1 MTAPYLHRG
10 ISRRTVLARAGQ
22 LGFLGAAAPLAM
34 NLASAA
40 EAAAIGADDYR
51 ALVCVF
57 LYGGNDHGNT
67 LVPFDAANYARY
79 RSIRGAVG
87 FQHKDLGATALTP
100 IRAQTLTDNLHFAFA
115 PYCPRMKVLF
125 QGGKLAPLLNV
136 GSLVTPLTLAQYK
149 SSNRALY
156 PLPPKL
162 FSHNDQQCTW
172 QAMGSEGASVGWGGR
187 IGDLAM
193 AGNDHAL
200 LTCISA
206 AGNAVFVSGDKA
218 LQYQISP
225 DGAIA
230 VKPFAEPEYGSP
242 AISEA
247 LRQLM
252 TQPRSHAMENEL
264 TILARRSIEMEG
276 VVNGALAKVDLQTSF
291 DPVPGDNPLANQLK
305 IVARLIGA
313 RKQLGLKRQV
323 FFVSLDGF
331 DHHSN
336 LVAKHAELM
345 AKVDEALASF
355 YVATV
360 ELGVQRQ
367 VTVFTA
373 SDFGRTL
380 ANNGDGSDHGW
391 GSHHYVVGG
400 AVHGGRFYGTAPHV
414 SVDAE
419 DQVGQGRLLPS
430 TSIDQYAGTLARW
443 FGVLEGEMATILPNI
458 GNFDRAPLGFV

>member
-1 MTAPYLHRG
+1 MTGPYLHRG

-51 ALVCVF
+51 ALVCIF

-87 FQHKDLGATALTP
+87 FQHRDLEATALTP
-100 IRAQTLTDNLHFAFA
+100 IRAQTLTDNLQYAFA

-230 VKPFAEPEYGSP
+230 VKPFAEPEYGSA
-242 AISEA
+242 AISDA

-367 VTVFTA
+367 VTAFTA

-400 AVHGGRFYGTAPHV
+400 AVHGGRFYGTAPQV

-430 TSIDQYAGTLARW
+430 TSIDQYAATLARW
-443 FGVLEGEMATILPNI
+443 FGVPDGEMATILPNI
-458 GNFDRAPLGFV
+458 GNFDRTPLGFV

>member
-1 MTAPYLHRG
+1 MNRPYLHQD
-10 ISRRTVLARAGQ
+10 ISRRTLLARAGQ
-22 LGFLGAAAPLAM
+22 LGFLGTAAPLAM

-40 EAAAIGADDYR
+40 EAAALGADDYR

-57 LYGGNDHGNT
+57 LYGGNDYGNT
-67 LVPFDAANYARY
+67 LVPYDTINYSRYAR
-79 RSIRGAVG
+79 IRGGVA
-87 FQHKDLGATALTP
+87 FQRKDLEKTALTP
-100 IRAQTLTDNLHFAFA
+100 IRPHTLTDNLQYAFA
-115 PYCPRMKVLF
+115 PYCPRLKILF
-125 QGGKLAPLLNV
+125 EGGKLAPLLNV
-136 GSLVTPLTLAQYK
+136 GSLITPLTLAQYM

-172 QAMGSEGASVGWGGR
+172 QAMGSEGATVGWGGR
-187 IGDLAM
+187 LGDLAL

-230 VKPFAEPEYGSP
+230 VKAFREPEYGSP

-247 LRQLM
+247 LHQLI
-252 TQPRSHAMENEL
+252 TQQRDHAMENEL
-264 TILARRSIEMEG
+264 TVLARRSIEMEG
-276 VVNGALAKVDLQTSF
+276 VVNGALADVNLQTNF
-291 DPVPGDNPLANQLK
+291 APVPHENPLASQLR

-313 RKQLGLKRQV
+313 RKQLGVKRQV

-331 DHHSN
+331 DHHSD
-336 LVAKHAELM
+336 LMAKHADLM
-345 AKVDEALASF
+345 AKLDEALASF
-355 YVATV
+355 YTATV
-360 ELGVQRQ
+360 EMGVQRQ
-367 VTVFTA
+367 VTAFTA

-391 GSHHYVVGG
+391 GGHHFIVGG
-400 AVHGGRFYGTAPHV
+400 AVHGGQYYGTAPHV

-430 TSIDQYAGTLARW
+430 TSIDQYAATLARW
-443 FGVLEGEMATILPNI
+443 FGVPDGEMTAILPNI
-458 GNFDRAPLGFV
+458 GNFDRTSLGFV

>member
-87 FQHKDLGATALTP
+87 FQHKDLEATALTP
-100 IRAQTLTDNLHFAFA
+100 IRAQTLTDNLQYAFA

-242 AISEA
+242 AISDA

-291 DPVPGDNPLANQLK
+291 GPVPGDNPLANQLK

-367 VTVFTA
+367 VTAFTA

-430 TSIDQYAGTLARW
+430 TSIDQYAATLARW
-443 FGVLEGEMATILPNI
+443 FGVPDGEMATILPNI
-458 GNFDRAPLGFV
+458 GNFDRTPLGFV

>member
-1 MTAPYLHRG
+1 MSAPYLHRG

-79 RSIRGAVG
+79 RGIRGAVG
-87 FQHKDLGATALTP
+87 FQHKDLEATALTP
-100 IRAQTLTDNLHFAFA
+100 IRAQTLTDDLRYAFA

-162 FSHNDQQCTW
+162 FSHNDQQCVW

-225 DGAIA
+225 EGAIA
-230 VKPFAEPEYGSP
+230 VKAFSEPEYGSP

-276 VVNGALAKVDLQTSF
+276 VVNGALAKVDLKTNF
-291 DPVPGDNPLANQLK
+291 DPVPGDNPLANQLR

-313 RKQLGLKRQV
+313 RKQLGVKRQV
-323 FFVSLDGF
+323 FFVSLEGF

-355 YVATV
+355 YIATV

-367 VTVFTA
+367 VTAFTA

-414 SVDAE
+414 SVDTE

-430 TSIDQYAGTLARW
+430 TSIDQYAATLARW
-443 FGVLEGEMATILPNI
+443 FGVPDGEMATILPNI
-458 GNFDRAPLGFV
+458 GNFDRTPLGFV